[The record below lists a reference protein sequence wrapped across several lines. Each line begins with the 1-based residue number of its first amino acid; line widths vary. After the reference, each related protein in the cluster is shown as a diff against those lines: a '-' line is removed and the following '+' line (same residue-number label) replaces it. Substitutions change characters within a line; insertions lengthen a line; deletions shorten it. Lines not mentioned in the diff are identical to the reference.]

1 MKYCMPTILTVPG
14 TETKVTPE
22 SDVPIIPKATK
33 TQDALLFA
41 LKNEALSAFLD
52 VTTATAKRAMKYTIR
67 TNAITRGDMRVFLC
81 N

>member
-1 MKYCMPTILTVPG
+1 MKYCIPSTLTVPG

-22 SDVPIIPKATK
+22 SDVPIIPKATN

-67 TNAITRGDMRVFLC
+67 TQAITRGDMRVFLC

>member
-1 MKYCMPTILTVPG
+1 MKYCIPTILTVPG

-22 SDVPIIPKATK
+22 SEVPIIPKATS
-33 TQDALLFA
+33 THEALLFA
-41 LKNEALSAFLD
+41 LKNDALSAFFE

-67 TNAITRGDMRVFLC
+67 TQAITRGDMRVFLC

>member
-1 MKYCMPTILTVPG
+1 MKYCIPTTLTVPG

-22 SDVPIIPKATK
+22 SDVPIIPKATN

-67 TNAITRGDMRVFLC
+67 TQAITRGDMRVFLC